1 MSKTSHSL
9 LRLGIAASSLALALA
24 VYVFAREYPP
34 AIVAPIQA
42 PAPWLLEHSR
52 LFDSAPSLF
61 YTLAFGLLLGVVSRE
76 RSRGQL
82 HCLAWTGI
90 ALLLE
95 LTQAPGIA
103 GAFIAA
109 TDRLPL
115 FIANLIAPYWAT
127 GTFDPVD
134 LLAVLLGGATAWGV
148 LRVLP
153 MVSEDGP
160 AH

>member
-1 MSKTSHSL
+1 MSNTGHSL

-24 VYVFAREYPP
+24 VYVFAREHPP
-34 AIVAPIQA
+34 AIMAPIQA

-148 LRVLP
+148 LYVLP
-153 MVSEDGP
+153 VVSEDVP